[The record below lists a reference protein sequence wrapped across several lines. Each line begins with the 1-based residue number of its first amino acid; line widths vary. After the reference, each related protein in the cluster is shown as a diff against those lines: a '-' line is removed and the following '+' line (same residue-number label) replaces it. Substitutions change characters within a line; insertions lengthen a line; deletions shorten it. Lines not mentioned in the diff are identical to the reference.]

1 MRVTL
6 LNMATRSE
14 KRRLHSFA
22 PWPSNRCFMGRGR
35 RTVGTDD
42 MASLALAARKM
53 PPPSMTSHF
62 ISTFLQ
68 KTSLAPEIK
77 LLSRRQINSPLPL
90 EVSPATSRGMRS
102 TINEQ

>member
-14 KRRLHSFA
+14 KRKLHSFA

-53 PPPSMTSHF
+53 PPPSMASHF
-62 ISTFLQ
+62 ISTFC
-68 KTSLAPEIK
+68 K
-77 LLSRRQINSPLPL
+77 RRVLP
-90 EVSPATSRGMRS
+90 PK
-102 TINEQ
+102 